1 MVLSSGPR
9 LFVFL
14 GSFGI
19 AACGPE
25 EPARAALEFV
35 SDPESEHFGTV
46 LLTGAPP
53 SHDWPRLFSVR
64 VEGVDADAP
73 PVLGDY
79 TVEGDSVR
87 FRPRFP
93 FTAGFTY
100 RSRFGDREIAF
111 TMPTRDPEE
120 RPRVEAVYPSSPEV
134 PENLLRLYVHFSH
147 PMRAKDVPER
157 IHLYGAEGREV
168 PLPFVE
174 IETGLWDSEGR
185 RLTLFFH
192 PGRLKRGVGPNLA
205 LGPPLAAGG
214 VYRLV
219 IDRAMRDQ
227 RGYELEASFEK
238 ELRVGPPDRTSP
250 DPSTWK
256 LYPIEDRGSHLT
268 VQLDEPL
275 DRALL
280 LRLIRVKSDTGAEVS
295 GVPSAS
301 SNETRFTF
309 TPEEP
314 WSRGSY
320 RLLVDPEIED
330 LAGNKP
336 GRLFDEEIGRAKAS
350 PRAFEL
356 LFEVR

>member
-1 MVLSSGPR
+1 
-9 LFVFL
+9 
-14 GSFGI
+14 
-19 AACGPE
+19 
-25 EPARAALEFV
+25 
-35 SDPESEHFGTV
+35 
-46 LLTGAPP
+46 
-53 SHDWPRLFSVR
+53 
-64 VEGVDADAP
+64 
-73 PVLGDY
+73 
-79 TVEGDSVR
+79 
-87 FRPRFP
+87 
-93 FTAGFTY
+93 
-100 RSRFGDREIAF
+100 
-111 TMPTRDPEE
+111 
-120 RPRVEAVYPSSPEV
+120 
-134 PENLLRLYVHFSH
+134 
-147 PMRAKDVPER
+147 MRAKDVPER
-157 IHLYGAEGREV
+157 IRLYGDEGREV

-174 IETGLWDSEGR
+174 IETGLWDSEGK

-219 IDRAMRDQ
+219 IDRALRDE
-227 RGYELEASFEK
+227 RGYELEASFER

-256 LYPIEDRGSHLT
+256 LSPIEDRGSPLT

-280 LRLIRVKSDTGAEVS
+280 LRLIRVKSETGAEVP

-301 SNETRFTF
+301 ANETRFIF

-314 WSRGSY
+314 WVRGSY

-336 GRLFDEEIGRAKAS
+336 GRRFDEEIGGAASS